1 MVRHYLF
8 LFTLLL
14 QVVQALERIMN
25 GETVTGFEDFSP
37 AHSVSSMPEYSDS
50 QADNETLAK
59 GRLSPA
65 VSPTSGSRTEVSS
78 ISSWS
83 QLSDAFST
91 ESSTKTFS
99 TRSSITSITS
109 KSSEGSIPSD
119 SKSYKKKR
127 SKTRSQNQVLYGEM
141 LN

>member
-14 QVVQALERIMN
+14 QVVQALERIME

-50 QADNETLAK
+50 QADNEILAK
-59 GRLSPA
+59 GRLSPSE
-65 VSPTSGSRTEVSS
+65 SPTSGSRTEVSS

-83 QLSDAFST
+83 QLSDAFSAA
-91 ESSTKTFS
+91 SSTKTFS
-99 TRSSITSITS
+99 TRSSITS

>member
-1 MVRHYLF
+1 MVKHYLF
-8 LFTLLL
+8 HFTLLL

-37 AHSVSSMPEYSDS
+37 AYSVSSMPEYSDS

-65 VSPTSGSRTEVSS
+65 VSTTSGSR
-78 ISSWS
+78 SWS
-83 QLSDAFST
+83 RLSDAFSAA
-91 ESSTKTFS
+91 SSIKNFY
-99 TRSSITSITS
+99 TRSSITS
-109 KSSEGSIPSD
+109 KSSEGSIPRD

-127 SKTRSQNQVLYGEM
+127 SKTRSQSQVLYGEM